1 MRRVSCHGVDALP
14 SIRRNKTNGG
24 RSKKLI
30 CELETYLPTNPFS
43 MFHRLMTSTHV
54 GDSTSAM
61 HRNDGH
67 TAERYVATL

>member
-14 SIRRNKTNGG
+14 IIRRSKTHGG

-30 CELETYLPTNPFS
+30 CELETSLLTNPFGKL
-43 MFHRLMTSTHV
+43 HGLIASTHV

-61 HRNDGH
+61 LRNDSH
-67 TAERYVATL
+67 TAERYVVPL

>member
-1 MRRVSCHGVDALP
+1 
-14 SIRRNKTNGG
+14 
-24 RSKKLI
+24 
-30 CELETYLPTNPFS
+30 
-43 MFHRLMTSTHV
+43 MTSTHV